1 MLIMANTELVNFEAL
16 ALEDDMSRRND
27 LARNVATLFSFT
39 SETCSDEQIETYDH
53 VLVRLAD
60 MVEAQAR
67 AFIADRLA
75 KLRRAPENTV
85 RRLAQDEIVVARP
98 LLERST
104 VLRDV
109 DLIEIARDCGDDHRM
124 AIATREILS
133 ELVTDVLVE
142 EGGDPVKR
150 AVAENAGASL
160 SSFGVSRL
168 LDAASI
174 DEELQLALAERGDLQ
189 EAEISRLAELAGERT
204 LLRFAEQDRFAEVVA
219 TFAMLGDIGL
229 EEAKHWMVRLDTDPF
244 LIVAKAC
251 GLKASTVD
259 TLLTIGPWR
268 YRLPAAERAR
278 KGHAQTDAPAAGP
291 PAAAEASAPSS
302 PSDGLSAGGDHRVLV
317 FKVRDALGQAL
328 QSLDALPQLTTRA
341 LLERSPDGTLDWV
354 WKTAVVLVLAILAG
368 TAVLR
373 LVERWGRLR
382 FLRFYD
388 AATPERADRIAYL
401 LSRAAIMAVRPCP
414 DSRWWRVV
422 IALAFVSGHPPSRV
436 TALVGLEAVAT
447 FLLLRIVLLNVL
459 APGVSA
465 QRMLRLEDRDAHGLY
480 RSLIGLAALSHAL
493 FALRAGPFL
502 GAGHRVVT
510 LVWLP
515 LTLLYFA
522 GAFLV
527 SSVRVLLDLP
537 AALGLVGAPIM
548 ALLIW
553 AVGYGVLVL
562 VIDKWLLPRLD
573 SDSAQAQAAEDI
585 ARAAVTQGE
594 SVDEDASLAQ
604 ARAEAMDAEGART
617 PYRRLLEHGAA
628 ILSLVAAAAFLFR
641 TWGIPLTDDSFF
653 LANLFEI
660 GLILFLGYMA
670 YEAVAIAIDRQ
681 IVLEGGG
688 ADKKDDDHEIGGAGE
703 SRLATLLPIFRN
715 FLLISI
721 VVIAGMIAL
730 SQVGVNIAPL
740 FAGAGVV
747 GLAVWLWR
755 ANAHSRHFLGTSS
768 RDWAV
773 MKLAFRVTY
782 DTDVEKMRKLIKK
795 FGQELLEH
803 PDYGPKFLQP

>member
-1 MLIMANTELVNFEAL
+1 MGAGVYCPLIITRCF
-16 ALEDDMSRRND
+16 DG
-27 LARNVATLFSFT
+27 FT
-39 SETCSDEQIETYDH
+39 GGVFQ
-53 VLVRLAD
+53 
-60 MVEAQAR
+60 M
-67 AFIADRLA
+67 
-75 KLRRAPENTV
+75 
-85 RRLAQDEIVVARP
+85 
-98 LLERST
+98 
-104 VLRDV
+104 
-109 DLIEIARDCGDDHRM
+109 ARDCG
-124 AIATREILS
+124 S
-133 ELVTDVLVE
+133 
-142 EGGDPVKR
+142 GCPSGR
-150 AVAENAGASL
+150 AVT
-160 SSFGVSRL
+160 RL
-168 LDAASI
+168 FVLAF
-174 DEELQLALAERGDLQ
+174 LALASFSGFTQ
-189 EAEISRLAELAGERT
+189 
-204 LLRFAEQDRFAEVVA
+204 
-219 TFAMLGDIGL
+219 
-229 EEAKHWMVRLDTDPF
+229 
-244 LIVAKAC
+244 
-251 GLKASTVD
+251 
-259 TLLTIGPWR
+259 
-268 YRLPAAERAR
+268 
-278 KGHAQTDAPAAGP
+278 KGHAQTAAPAAAP
-291 PAAAEASAPSS
+291 SAAAQASAPAASA
-302 PSDGLSAGGDHRVLV
+302 DGLFMGGDHRVLV

-328 QSLDALPQLTTRA
+328 QSLDVLPQLTTRA

-388 AATPERADRIAYL
+388 AALPERADRIAYL
-401 LSRAAIMAVRPCP
+401 LSRAAIMAIALAGFAAV
-414 DSRWWRVV
+414 SVV

-493 FALRAGPFL
+493 FALCGWMAAMGLDPNAHKLALIFSTGVACLLLSAVVVFYRKALTGLFAAPQQGGAVL
-502 GAGHRVVT
+502 GARHRVAT

-527 SSVRVLLDLP
+527 STVRVLLDLP

-553 AVGYGVLVL
+553 ATGYGVLVL

-573 SDSAQAQAAEDI
+573 SDSAQARAAEDLS
-585 ARAAVTQGE
+585 RVTETLGE
-594 SVDEDASLAQ
+594 GADEDASLAQ
-604 ARAEAMDAEGART
+604 ARAEAMDAEGARS

-628 ILSLVAAAAFLFR
+628 IISLVAAAAFLLR
-641 TWGIPLTDDSFF
+641 TWGIPLGDDSFF

-660 GLILFLGYMA
+660 GLIVFLGYMA

-681 IVLEGGG
+681 IMREGGG
-688 ADKKDDDHEIGGAGE
+688 ADKKDDDHEVGGAGE

-715 FLLISI
+715 FLLITI
-721 VVIAGMIAL
+721 VVIAGMVAL
-730 SQVGVNIAPL
+730 SHLGVNIAPL

-747 GLAVWLWR
+747 GLAVGFGSQTLIR
-755 ANAHSRHFLGTSS
+755 DIFSGAFFLVDDAFRKGEYIDIGSVKGTVEKISIRSMQLRHHNGPLNTVPFGEIRFVKNFS

-803 PDYGPKFLQP
+803 PEYGPKFLQPVKSQGVTALEDSAMIVRVKFMTRPGDQFELRKVVYAGIRDLCEREGIHFAHREVTVRVSQDPNDPREFSEAEKKAIGGAVLPTLEEGKAAGTSAAADDGR